1 MNKIIN
7 NKKKLF
13 FALIALA
20 LFSSSTSSMHAED
33 KDQKENQPASDT
45 SLVQVIRELIGLPK
59 RVAAGGSRSN
69 MNMSVCLITP
79 VITEMG
85 DYPTAIAV
93 VPEPTIVTSEKLN
106 EIVIRRADRSQE
118 ILYRKRSSSTK
129 AVNNIL
135 EWPLKPIQENEK
147 FILEL
152 RALKSSGSDKAKII
166 IKGTDAETL
175 NKNQILIQN
184 MRTGDSREMH
194 TLLQKEEGS
203 FPLKINLLFNSNVQL
218 KSIRDQ
224 VIKNSC
230 K

>member
-1 MNKIIN
+1 MNKIIV
-7 NKKKLF
+7 NKKSLF
-13 FALIALA
+13 FALIALT

-69 MNMSVCLITP
+69 MNKSVCLITP
-79 VITEMG
+79 VITKMG

-93 VPEPTIVTSEKLN
+93 VPEPTIVTSKKLN
-106 EIVIRRADRSQE
+106 EIVIRRVEGNRE
-118 ILYRKRSSSTK
+118 ILYRKRASSTK

-147 FILEL
+147 FMIEL

-166 IKGTDAETL
+166 LKATDAETL

-184 MRTGDSREMH
+184 MKNADSQEMY
-194 TLLQKEEGS
+194 TLLQKQEGS
-203 FPLKINLLFNSNVQL
+203 FPLKMNLLFNSNVPL
-218 KSIRDQ
+218 KSMRDQ